1 MADWLDEFPSMN
13 RESLRALKK
22 AIDSG
27 FRAWTREHGDA
38 VEALFEPIQAMLIW
52 SEKLLLDSPW
62 PLVLAGIA
70 GLVWLGSRS
79 WKITLG
85 TIATLLVIGYFDMWE
100 DTMRTVSMMFVCTLV
115 SIVIGIPIGIAMSKS
130 DVVQRIVT
138 PILDV
143 MQTMPGFVY
152 LIPVVML
159 FGIGRIPGL
168 VAVVVYAI
176 PPVIRLTNLG
186 IRLVDKEVLE
196 AADAF
201 GSSGWQRMK
210 NVQIPLAMPTI
221 MAGINQ
227 TIMMAL
233 ALVVITSM
241 IGVKGLGQPV
251 LQAINNQYFTLGA
264 FNGLAIVGIAI
275 IFDRASQAYG
285 KRLQAHSETVHGK

>member
-22 AIDSG
+22 AIDGG
-27 FRAWTREHGDA
+27 FRAWTREHGDT

-70 GLVWLGSRS
+70 AFVWLGSRS

-85 TIATLLVIGYFDMWE
+85 TVATLLVIGYFDMWE

-130 DVVQRIVT
+130 EIVQRIVT

-201 GSSGWQRMK
+201 GSSGWQRMR

>member
-22 AIDSG
+22 AIDGG
-27 FRAWTREHGDA
+27 FRAWTREHGDT
-38 VEALFEPIQAMLIW
+38 VEAMFEPIQAMLIW

-70 GLVWLGSRS
+70 AFVWLGSRS

-85 TIATLLVIGYFDMWE
+85 TVATLLVIGYFDMWE

-130 DVVQRIVT
+130 EIVQRIVT